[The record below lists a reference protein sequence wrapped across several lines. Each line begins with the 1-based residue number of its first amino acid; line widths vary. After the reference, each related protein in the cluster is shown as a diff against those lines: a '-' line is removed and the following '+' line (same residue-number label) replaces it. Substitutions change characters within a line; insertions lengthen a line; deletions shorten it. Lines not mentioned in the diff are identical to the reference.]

1 MVRWWRASAAAAR
14 GQGEC
19 PGKAGGALQQAAASG
34 RAASDPPD
42 GVGEGGRR
50 GLRIAV
56 THLSGEEGRRVRKWS
71 SWEGACCAGAGAG

>member
-1 MVRWWRASAAAAR
+1 MRPTEGVGRMVARKCGRGPRAGWVPRESR
-14 GQGEC
+14 GRVA
-19 PGKAGGALQQAAASG
+19 AGGGVGQSG
-34 RAASDPPD
+34 VGPD

-71 SWEGACCAGAGAG
+71 S

>member
-1 MVRWWRASAAAAR
+1 MMDWTWHARAGFSGWREMIQS
-14 GQGEC
+14 
-19 PGKAGGALQQAAASG
+19 PGRVAAGGGVGQSG
-34 RAASDPPD
+34 VGPD

-71 SWEGACCAGAGAG
+71 S